1 MCIVYTCPDVYCSC
15 NHPIHCACSLSPCWQ
30 VPEATYLRK
39 QVEELQRAMDAQ
51 KTIINEHVHKH
62 RRSNSI
68 LLSKTKISPA
78 SAQELMVADHQQSGN
93 SRMDRRS
100 LAYLAAAAAKAAAKT
115 TQISPDRSSSSS
127 SSTHS
132 SGSSSSSSS
141 SSSSGSGGSKDIND
155 LLGMDTILLVV
166 CSNRPDYLTTTLEHV
181 VKYHP
186 RKSVPIF
193 VSEDGY
199 E

>member
-1 MCIVYTCPDVYCSC
+1 MICIVYACPDVYCSC
-15 NHPIHCACSLSPCWQ
+15 NHPIHCACSLSLCWQ

-62 RRSNSI
+62 RRGNSI
-68 LLSKTKISPA
+68 QQSKTKISPA
-78 SAQELMVADHQQSGN
+78 SAQELMSADHQQSGA

-115 TQISPDRSSSSS
+115 TQIIPDRSSSSS
-127 SSTHS
+127 SS
-132 SGSSSSSSS
+132 SSS
-141 SSSSGSGGSKDIND
+141 SGGSKDIND

-186 RKSVPIF
+186 RNSVPIF